1 MENDTLIDLNSL
13 PDNWDPKKLIH
24 MMKQQK
30 IMMVDSTHTIDSSI
44 YSNNTTINTTNGIYS
59 QMKSNPLKSN
69 WDLIEEV
76 RLENKCLQVRI
87 LVLEGVFTKEEGKNI
102 RSMLLS
108 NDEASVTLANTILE
122 NAEED

>member
-1 MENDTLIDLNSL
+1 ML
-13 PDNWDPKKLIH
+13 PDINPIDPKKLIH

-30 IMMVDSTHTIDSSI
+30 TMMVDPTHTIDLSI
-44 YSNNTTINTTNGIYS
+44 YTNNSNIHTSHDIWSSMTKGPI
-59 QMKSNPLKSN
+59 KSTQ
-69 WDLIEEV
+69 DLIDEV

-87 LVLEGVFTKEEGKNI
+87 LVLEGVFTKEEGKNL

-122 NAEED
+122 NAEVE